1 MIWLIWQ
8 MKKTKGKNKMT
19 KEEQK
24 ENDNAKEDYK
34 ERANAR
40 AKKEVID
47 VYVERMREENNII
60 TEREK

>member
-24 ENDNAKEDYK
+24 EYDNAKEDY
-34 ERANAR
+34 EELANGMS
-40 AKKEVID
+40 KQDLID
-47 VYVERMREENNII
+47 FYVETMMKDNYVI